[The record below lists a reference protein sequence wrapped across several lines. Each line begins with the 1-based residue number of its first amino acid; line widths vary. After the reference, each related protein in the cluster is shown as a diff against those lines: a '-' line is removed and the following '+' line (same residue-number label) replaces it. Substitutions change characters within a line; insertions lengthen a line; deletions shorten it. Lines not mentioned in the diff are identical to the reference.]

1 VRTGQLEEE
10 HAWGPTGGVTPDKA
24 MDPARVA
31 RDIEAAASGSST
43 VVVIDRPQL
52 RLVFKLM
59 GGPRRIRL
67 LIVADAFKKL
77 LKNRS
82 R

>member
-1 VRTGQLEEE
+1 
-10 HAWGPTGGVTPDKA
+10 

-31 RDIEAAASGSST
+31 RDIEAAAGRGSST
-43 VVVIDRPQL
+43 VVVVDRPHL

-59 GGPRRIRL
+59 GGPRKLRL

-77 LKNRS
+77 LRARKGPAVES
-82 R
+82 